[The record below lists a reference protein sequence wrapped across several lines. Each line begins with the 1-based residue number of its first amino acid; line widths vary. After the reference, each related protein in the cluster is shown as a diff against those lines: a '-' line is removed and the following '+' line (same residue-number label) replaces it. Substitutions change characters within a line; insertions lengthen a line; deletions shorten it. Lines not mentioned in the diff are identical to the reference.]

1 MTAQQIEEIIILQRS
16 AFHQESVQER
26 REHLGRL
33 ESAVKRYE
41 QELAEALL
49 QDLGKDE
56 TESYMCETGLAL
68 SEIRFL
74 RKHLAKWMRP
84 KRVRTNPANFPAKS
98 YLVHDPWGEVLVM
111 SPWNYPVMLSLEP
124 LAGALAGGN
133 SVIIKPSAYAPH
145 VSRLLKRMLDETF
158 PQTKVATIEGGR
170 EENQALLG
178 QRFDYIF
185 FTGSPAVGRQVM
197 EQASRHLTPVSLE
210 LGGKS
215 PVIVT
220 ESANLKLAAKRI
232 VFGKFLNMGQTCV
245 APDYLLVDRKVEKQL
260 VSLLQDEILRQY
272 GSGFRGHI
280 VNAKHFERITGLID
294 QDKVCFGGRTEAL
307 TLKIEPTLMRGVTL
321 EDRIM
326 QEEIFGPVLPIIT
339 YRNPDEAVSTIGKLP
354 TPLALYLFTGHKRDE
369 GRFLSLPFG
378 GGCLNDTVMHLT
390 TPYLPFGGA
399 GESGMGSYHG
409 WQSFATFTHQKSLLE
424 QSARIDLPIRYR
436 PYTKATRRLL
446 KLIFERL

>member
-41 QELAEALL
+41 RELAEALL

-272 GSGFRGHI
+272 GSGFSGHI

>member
-84 KRVRTNPANFPAKS
+84 KRVGTNLANFPAKS

-185 FTGSPAVGRQVM
+185 FTGSPAGC
-197 EQASRHLTPVSLE
+197 
-210 LGGKS
+210 
-215 PVIVT
+215 
-220 ESANLKLAAKRI
+220 AA
-232 VFGKFLNMGQTCV
+232 
-245 APDYLLVDRKVEKQL
+245 
-260 VSLLQDEILRQY
+260 
-272 GSGFRGHI
+272 
-280 VNAKHFERITGLID
+280 
-294 QDKVCFGGRTEAL
+294 
-307 TLKIEPTLMRGVTL
+307 
-321 EDRIM
+321 
-326 QEEIFGPVLPIIT
+326 
-339 YRNPDEAVSTIGKLP
+339 
-354 TPLALYLFTGHKRDE
+354 
-369 GRFLSLPFG
+369 
-378 GGCLNDTVMHLT
+378 GCLHQLSGNGTHRW
-390 TPYLPFGGA
+390 GA
-399 GESGMGSYHG
+399 
-409 WQSFATFTHQKSLLE
+409 
-424 QSARIDLPIRYR
+424 R
-436 PYTKATRRLL
+436 PDRR
-446 KLIFERL
+446 